1 MCKSVGP
8 DGVHPRLLKEL
19 SNHLCKPLARLFSNS
34 LAVGELPKEWKQG
47 RISAIFKGN
56 RKNAGNYRPIS
67 LTSIIYKCMEQCVKD
82 HIVNHMNRNKLFST
96 QQFGFIKGRSTVL
109 QLLNVIDSWT
119 KALDR
124 GESVDVV
131 YLDFMKAFDTVPHK
145 RLIGKLK
152 SYGIEYYTLRWIQG
166 FLSDRVQQVNVN
178 GTNSEWANI
187 TSGIPQGSVLGPI
200 LFVLYINDL
209 PENIVSNV
217 YMFADDT
224 QVFKMITSPHDQH
237 TLQNDLDYLTSWS
250 SKWLLRFHPDK
261 CNLMHVGKK
270 IQQEYAYNLK
280 IDNTAHELGGIE
292 EKKYIGVIID

>member
-19 SNHLCKPLARLFSNS
+19 PNYLCKPLARLFNNS

-47 RISAIFKGN
+47 RISAIFKKGN
-56 RKNAGNYRPIS
+56 RKNAGNYRPVS
-67 LTSIIYKCMEQCVKD
+67 LTSIICKCMEQCVKD
-82 HIVNHMNRNKLFST
+82 HNIVNHMIRNKLFST
-96 QQFGFIKGRSTVL
+96 QQFGFIKGHSTVL

-119 KALDR
+119 KGLNR

-131 YLDFMKAFDTVPHK
+131 YLDFMKAFPHK
-145 RLIGKLK
+145 ILIGKLK
-152 SYGIEYYTLRWIQG
+152 SYGIEYYTLSWIQA

-178 GTNSEWANI
+178 GTNSELANI

-217 YMFADDT
+217 YMFSDDT
-224 QVFKMITSPHDQH
+224 KVFKTITSPHDQH
-237 TLQNDLDYLTSWS
+237 TIQNDLDYY
-250 SKWLLRFHPDK
+250 F
-261 CNLMHVGKK
+261 
-270 IQQEYAYNLK
+270 YYY
-280 IDNTAHELGGIE
+280 LGQVNG
-292 EKKYIGVIID
+292 Y